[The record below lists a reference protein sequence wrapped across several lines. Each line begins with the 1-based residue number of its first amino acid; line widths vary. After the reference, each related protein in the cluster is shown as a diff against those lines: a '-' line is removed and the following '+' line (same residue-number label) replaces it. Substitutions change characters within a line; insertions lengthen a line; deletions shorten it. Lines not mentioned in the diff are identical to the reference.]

1 MKELHNNKKA
11 VNQDVVELGQNI
23 QKQRE
28 FMGMTQ
34 EELGLEIGTTG
45 NSIYLYETAQ
55 RMMKVDK
62 LFDIADALM
71 VTPAELC
78 PERFVDKEKID
89 PRLFQIGEQMKK
101 LSEEKRAAAYQAMAA
116 MVAGFLMTD
125 Q

>member
-1 MKELHNNKKA
+1 MKEVHNNKKA
-11 VNQDVVELGQNI
+11 VNQDVTELGQNI

-78 PERFVDKEKID
+78 PERFVDKEKMD

-101 LSEEKRAAAYQAMAA
+101 LSEEKRVMAYQAMAA
-116 MVAGFLMTD
+116 MVAGFLMTNP
-125 Q
+125 